1 MKPHTQLHSTD
12 ICTAITNIYPTHVF
26 PYVSALQSRNYGSQS
41 SKTSSSSTSR
51 GSGYYSYNS
60 SQEEV
65 TPVKKPKTNSYKGP
79 LEEGTLELRPPFE
92 QVKVR
97 RNYVV
102 HTLYVSPYLVLY
114 CRACRD

>member
-1 MKPHTQLHSTD
+1 MYAHS
-12 ICTAITNIYPTHVF
+12 YRLQHVHLSVYTTCVL

-65 TPVKKPKTNSYKGP
+65 TPVKKPKSNSYKGP

-92 QVKVR
+92 QVKV
-97 RNYVV
+97 
-102 HTLYVSPYLVLY
+102 S
-114 CRACRD
+114 

>member
-1 MKPHTQLHSTD
+1 MLTATDYKLQHVHHSVYTTCVHT
-12 ICTAITNIYPTHVF
+12 VF

-65 TPVKKPKTNSYKGP
+65 TPVKKPKSNSYKGP

-92 QVKVR
+92 QVKV
-97 RNYVV
+97 
-102 HTLYVSPYLVLY
+102 S
-114 CRACRD
+114 